1 MYLLENSIM
10 TLDFKSHTALTMVII
25 LFLYFKYFLYP
36 THRAAAPLLY
46 SCSAMNFWSVL
57 WLPYVFMELH
67 KYITI
72 LWKEIQNGCT
82 VPVIIAEL
90 MLYRMCSVFSKLTFF
105 FPPPLQQKLPKLL
118 PLTQQRVQ
126 NSLLLL
132 LVSWFL
138 SERRTQ
144 VAGGK
149 ESSKLVTVFLK

>member
-105 FPPPLQQKLPKLL
+105 FFPPRFNRNCPSYCLLHSNGSRTAYSCSWSVDSYQKEEP
-118 PLTQQRVQ
+118 RW
-126 NSLLLL
+126 
-132 LVSWFL
+132 LVG
-138 SERRTQ
+138 RR
-144 VAGGK
+144 AP
-149 ESSKLVTVFLK
+149 S